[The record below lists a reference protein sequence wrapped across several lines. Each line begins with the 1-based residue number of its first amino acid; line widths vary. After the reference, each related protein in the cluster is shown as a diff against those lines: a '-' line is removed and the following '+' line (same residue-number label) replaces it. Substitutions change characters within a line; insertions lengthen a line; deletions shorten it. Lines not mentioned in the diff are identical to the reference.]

1 MASGFQR
8 RSVRPGKNSGPDAT
22 SVSKGF
28 QGDLEDMPD
37 WARPSPEEL
46 EAQAA
51 GESAKRDRAAQRASQ
66 RAAAPAMPAGSTSRT
81 IASFS
86 EQPAKPGSIEELRAA
101 MEQIVA
107 APAPAKPSKQERREA
122 REARKAAR
130 QAGEPEELSDDQWR
144 EKARGIL
151 LRQLT
156 ASDKTAKQ
164 LKDKLLENECPEDI
178 ADEVIDRYAEI
189 NLVDDERFAKSWVVA
204 RARSRGL
211 ARGAIKRELRTKG
224 VDDELA
230 AEALEQIDDEAEE
243 QRARELVRAKLR
255 PESMGA
261 DRDKALRRLVGMLG
275 RKGYNGGMAFKVARE
290 EWEER
295 FGNRY

>member
-1 MASGFQR
+1 
-8 RSVRPGKNSGPDAT
+8 
-22 SVSKGF
+22 
-28 QGDLEDMPD
+28 MPD

-51 GESAKRDRAAQRASQ
+51 GESAKRDRAAQWASQ
-66 RAAAPAMPAGSTSRT
+66 RAAASAMPAGSTSRT

>member
-1 MASGFQR
+1 
-8 RSVRPGKNSGPDAT
+8 
-22 SVSKGF
+22 
-28 QGDLEDMPD
+28 MPD
-37 WARPSPEEL
+37 WAKPSPEEL
-46 EAQAA
+46 EAQAVE
-51 GESAKRDRAAQRASQ
+51 ESAKRDRAAQRASQ

-107 APAPAKPSKQERREA
+107 APALAKPSKQERREA